1 LWKKDKKYY
10 YKTLNMKLGR
20 LEKVNLRDYWKHE
33 ATDFT
38 PWLAKEEN
46 ITLLSEAVQMDL
58 EVQSQEE
65 NVGPFRAD
73 ILCKDTANDK
83 FVLIE
88 NQLEVTDHKHLGQ
101 LLTYAAGLEAVS
113 IIWIA
118 ESFTEEHRATL
129 DWLNH
134 ITDETINFFGIEIEL
149 YKIGDSPAAPMFNII
164 SKPNDWAKTVKRS
177 AESSATA
184 ETNNFRLEYWTE
196 LKKYIE
202 SSGKNSFKL
211 QKPLAQHWTNISI
224 GKSGIHIAASVSK
237 MHGWIRIELVF
248 DSDQSKIQFNKLKT
262 LYFEDSKTI
271 FGKELI
277 WSELPDVKVSSIY
290 MKIDA
295 DTTNKSK
302 WNEQHEWFRDN
313 LEKFYNYFGP
323 KIRSL

>member
-1 LWKKDKKYY
+1 
-10 YKTLNMKLGR
+10 MKLGR
-20 LEKVNLRDYWKHE
+20 LEKVSLRDYWKHE
-33 ATDFT
+33 ATEFT
-38 PWLAKEEN
+38 PWLAKDEN
-46 ITLLSEAVQMDL
+46 ISLLSESVQMDL

-149 YKIGDSPAAPMFNII
+149 YKIGESPAAPMFNII

-184 ETNNFRLEYWTE
+184 ETNNFRIEYWTA
-196 LKKYIE
+196 LKKYVEIK
-202 SSGKNSFKL
+202 GKQSFKL

-224 GKSGIHIAASVSK
+224 GKSGIHLAASVSK

-248 DSDQSKIQFNKLKT
+248 DSNQSKIQFNKLKD
-262 LYFEDSKTI
+262 LFYEDSKTM
-271 FGKELI
+271 FGNDLV

-290 MKIDA
+290 MKVDA

-302 WNEQHEWFRDN
+302 WTEQHEWFCEN
-313 LEKFYNYFGP
+313 LEKFYTYFGP
-323 KIRSL
+323 KVKSL